1 MRMSGVLLFQ
11 EQNLGLPKQAHFC
24 YLQMRPLSQLSSEG
38 KPNRTIVSGY
48 AILKMIIVACF
59 FDLSLRYRNTGH
71 SRTSAWA

>member
-48 AILKMIIVACF
+48 AIL
-59 FDLSLRYRNTGH
+59 
-71 SRTSAWA
+71 

>member
-38 KPNRTIVSGY
+38 NPIARLLVDTRSF
-48 AILKMIIVACF
+48 KMIIVACF